1 MIEQTTPLCEDDRAF
16 LLAFADDTED
26 APWMVASDRHFL
38 GVGASHFSLK
48 LHGAEAHPEWYVSGE
63 IFIFY
68 TRPDGTVGKVA
79 PDLFVAR
86 APNHL
91 RESFDARREGGFPPF
106 VLEIVS
112 PESRQRDLGEK
123 PRAYDLCGATEYAI
137 FDPYTTG
144 PGQLTGYRRDGRGV
158 WGPWVAEPSGEL
170 WSMVLGLTLL
180 VDGLLLRFKDN
191 NGNLLPIGEELQAAL
206 HHAKRQWLVERDGRA
221 AEARRAAEATRR
233 ATEATRRAVTEAD
246 RAATEARRADAAEA
260 RAAAL
265 EAELARLREEEPRT
279 PEAGQGSRT

>member
-38 GVGASHFSLK
+38 SVVASHFSLK
-48 LHGAEAHPEWYVSGE
+48 LQGGEAHPEWYVSGE
-63 IFIFY
+63 IFISY
-68 TRPDGTVGKVA
+68 ARPDGSVGKVA
-79 PDLFVAR
+79 PDLFVAL

-112 PESRQRDLGEK
+112 PDSRHRDLVEK

-144 PGQLTGYRRDGRGV
+144 PGSLTGYRRDARGT
-158 WGPWVAEPSGEL
+158 WGPWVAEPGGEL
-170 WSMVLGLTLL
+170 RSMVLGLTL
-180 VDGLLLRFKDN
+180 VVRGLLLRFQDA
-191 NGNLLPIGEELQAAL
+191 NGDLLPIGEELQAAL
-206 HHAKRQWLVERDGRA
+206 HHAQRQWLVERNGRA
-221 AEARRAAEATRR
+221 AETRRAEAERATAVAAAERAEAERAAAAEAVAR
-233 ATEATRRAVTEAD
+233 AE
-246 RAATEARRADAAEA
+246 AAEA
-260 RAAAL
+260 RVAEL
-265 EAELARLREEEPRT
+265 EAELARLREEEPKE
-279 PEAGQGSRT
+279 P

>member
-1 MIEQTTPLCEDDRAF
+1 MIDHTVTRTEDDRAY

-48 LHGAEAHPEWYVSGE
+48 LHGGEAHPEWYVSGE

-68 TRPDGTVGKVA
+68 TRPDGSVGKVA
-79 PDLFVAR
+79 PDLFVAL

-106 VLEIVS
+106 VLEIIS
-112 PESRQRDLGEK
+112 PESRQRDLREK

-144 PGQLTGYRRDGRGV
+144 PGHLTGYQRDARGI
-158 WGPWVAEPSGEL
+158 WGPWPTEPSGEL
-170 WSMVLGLTLL
+170 RSKVLGLTLL
-180 VDGLLLRFKDN
+180 VEGLLLRFKDQ

-206 HHAKRQWLVERDGRA
+206 HLARRQWLLER
-221 AEARRAAEATRR
+221 EAREIEARR
-233 ATEATRRAVTEAD
+233 ATEAVRLEREAREAEARQAAAARRK
-246 RAATEARRADAAEA
+246 AAAEARRADAAEA

-265 EAELARLREEEPRT
+265 EAELARLREGRRP
-279 PEAGQGSRT
+279 